1 MQHLA
6 PDQARFEVVDSS
18 LSEYGVMG
26 FEFGYSLGDPLTLT
40 LWEGQFG
47 DFSNGAQIMIDQFI
61 SCCEAK
67 WGQPSGLVLLL
78 PHGYEGQGPE
88 HSSARIERFL
98 QLSAEDNLQVA
109 NVTTPA
115 QYFHLLRRQMYGGN
129 DRRGTR
135 KPLVIFTPKSLL
147 RHAEAVSALREFT
160 HGHFAEL
167 LSDAAIAP
175 DRATKVIFC
184 SGKIYYELLAERRKQ
199 GLEDA
204 ALVRLEQIYP
214 WPADQIEDLLWRYP
228 STAEVVWCQEE
239 PRNMGA
245 FLFVRDRMQP
255 LLDPTRRALRYAG
268 RPEAASTATG
278 SGARHKQ
285 EQAAV
290 IADAFQG
297 GTVMARRYRV
307 VPKKRKLPANVQ

>member
-1 MQHLA
+1 
-6 PDQARFEVVDSS
+6 
-18 LSEYGVMG
+18 
-26 FEFGYSLGDPLTLT
+26 
-40 LWEGQFG
+40 
-47 DFSNGAQIMIDQFI
+47 
-61 SCCEAK
+61 
-67 WGQPSGLVLLL
+67 
-78 PHGYEGQGPE
+78 
-88 HSSARIERFL
+88 
-98 QLSAEDNLQVA
+98 
-109 NVTTPA
+109 
-115 QYFHLLRRQMYGGN
+115 MYGGN

-245 FLFVRDRMQP
+245 FLSARCATPAGPRP
-255 LLDPTRRALRYAG
+255 PRPPPAAARATNRNRPPSSPTPSRAAPSWPGATASCPKNASSPRTCSSRASDCLERAPGG
-268 RPEAASTATG
+268 R
-278 SGARHKQ
+278 
-285 EQAAV
+285 QADSLHLSNV
-290 IADAFQG
+290 IKSVSDGQG
-297 GTVMARRYRV
+297 GRHVDLLCAISTR
-307 VPKKRKLPANVQ
+307 P